1 MQFIFTAQPS
11 IRDGHRGGYY
21 QPDIY
26 DRSSPFTDLGHEYV
40 AIHPRVNPHRLRS
53 IPRRRERE
61 IYDEESFLQ
70 GYLIAESLG
79 TLRPDNHVSCPR
91 HAPRSRPSRGEGYG
105 FRHTHSHYHPTH
117 FALDRHAQQDHEVD
131 VAHSLLAALL
141 GPQHV
146 EAQMQAS
153 QARRRRQEIER
164 HAAAIRR
171 AEARAQQEAQLQ
183 ALFGA
188 LYGDLLEEEYGE
200 SFDEEQVCH
209 HAPFVPGFVL
219 NGVVQDD
226 PYLPSCIRHAPPEA
240 TGPTRTV
247 PRRAPVEQELYIS
260 GHHGVPIL
268 NRNTPTPSSVD
279 RKGKSREVPAI
290 PFSKHSTPTHE
301 TTHIPNTSAATS
313 SLLEELSRKVSEKD
327 IRVQRAIGDLLLEDL
342 YPEAIYANASNSK
355 PSVAPSTSPQNKVN
369 PKQGR
374 FNATPENAFA
384 QAAATTGGSNRSEG
398 ADLRRTHPLPPVVAQ
413 RLLKLFRSRRARD
426 LSLGTIKDIEEELH
440 SIQSSFTFPHHIDFP
455 ETELNAQRSTSSSS
469 DSELKLAYTP
479 NNKSIH
485 AYEHALNDLLMKLDA
500 IDSQG
505 LEDVR
510 GRRKEVVG
518 EIERALNEVV
528 RKVEDSR
535 ERASLSDKPVHTTIP
550 LAESTEEPI
559 IAHSG
564 EPVATVNSND
574 KVTAPVPINIPV
586 ETVAAVGGGC
596 DIPVEERV
604 PAAREVPEKIETLT
618 EEEEV
623 GFVAE
628 GEGCASSECEGRGE
642 GLDVVPEGEAT
653 TEVNERVADVD
664 TPVQPTVEAPNLS
677 TDVYSTLTEPANSV
691 DEVLPV
697 TDVQEDTTS
706 EELVEDVDKST
717 VYVEPPNL
725 ATEPGTAHEPG
736 VTQDD
741 FTDNNDL
748 TAIPEE
754 DLEAT
759 VILSDSRTRDS
770 IAPNSEP
777 SSLSVAD
784 PQLTPRTPSP
794 NPSESGSERNSFLL
808 TQTSPLADPG
818 SKKANT
824 QPVNEDDDIDVLS
837 EGDFDDGGKESDG
850 WSEVDG
856 ESQV

>member
-1 MQFIFTAQPS
+1 MSHRIVEPTNTA
-11 IRDGHRGGYY
+11 
-21 QPDIY
+21 
-26 DRSSPFTDLGHEYV
+26 
-40 AIHPRVNPHRLRS
+40 
-53 IPRRRERE
+53 
-61 IYDEESFLQ
+61 
-70 GYLIAESLG
+70 
-79 TLRPDNHVSCPR
+79 
-91 HAPRSRPSRGEGYG
+91 
-105 FRHTHSHYHPTH
+105 
-117 FALDRHAQQDHEVD
+117 
-131 VAHSLLAALL
+131 
-141 GPQHV
+141 
-146 EAQMQAS
+146 
-153 QARRRRQEIER
+153 
-164 HAAAIRR
+164 
-171 AEARAQQEAQLQ
+171 
-183 ALFGA
+183 
-188 LYGDLLEEEYGE
+188 
-200 SFDEEQVCH
+200 
-209 HAPFVPGFVL
+209 
-219 NGVVQDD
+219 
-226 PYLPSCIRHAPPEA
+226 
-240 TGPTRTV
+240 
-247 PRRAPVEQELYIS
+247 
-260 GHHGVPIL
+260 
-268 NRNTPTPSSVD
+268 
-279 RKGKSREVPAI
+279 
-290 PFSKHSTPTHE
+290 
-301 TTHIPNTSAATS
+301 NTS
-313 SLLEELSRKVSEKD
+313 D
-327 IRVQRAIGDLLLEDL
+327 
-342 YPEAIYANASNSK
+342 
-355 PSVAPSTSPQNKVN
+355 
-369 PKQGR
+369 
-374 FNATPENAFA
+374 
-384 QAAATTGGSNRSEG
+384 
-398 ADLRRTHPLPPVVAQ
+398 
-413 RLLKLFRSRRARD
+413 
-426 LSLGTIKDIEEELH
+426 
-440 SIQSSFTFPHHIDFP
+440 
-455 ETELNAQRSTSSSS
+455 
-469 DSELKLAYTP
+469 
-479 NNKSIH
+479 
-485 AYEHALNDLLMKLDA
+485 
-500 IDSQG
+500 
-505 LEDVR
+505 
-510 GRRKEVVG
+510 
-518 EIERALNEVV
+518 
-528 RKVEDSR
+528 
-535 ERASLSDKPVHTTIP
+535 VHTTIP

-664 TPVQPTVEAPNLS
+664 TPVQPIVEAPNLS
-677 TDVYSTLTEPANSV
+677 TDVYSTLTETANSV

-717 VYVEPPNL
+717 VYVEPPSL

-759 VILSDSRTRDS
+759 VILSDSRTRDP
-770 IAPNSEP
+770 IPPNSEP
-777 SSLSVAD
+777 PSLSVVD
-784 PQLTPRTPSP
+784 PQLTSRTPSP

-808 TQTSPLADPG
+808 TQTSPLADPE